1 MSERSSAPPMRR
13 PPRSSG
19 AGLSRSRPK
28 ERSASEPLPMSRN
41 SLPFSHEVK
50 RTPRDGIILST
61 GGLLPANH
69 RMQPIPF
76 DNMVPSH
83 SAPPCPGRNNTIYA
97 QPLGRHPDSLD
108 PSPTSTVPDGNFA
121 KGGRV
126 KKTGIYKIHKD
137 EVVVPE
143 SLVKQLKKLMKKN

>member
-19 AGLSRSRPK
+19 AGSSRIRPN
-28 ERSASEPLPMSRN
+28 ERSASEPLPRSRN

-97 QPLGRHPDSLD
+97 QPLGRHPHSLD